1 MTVNISTDIDENIQ
15 KLNEMLQKLQLVEDK
30 SKMLNFITISQ
41 FAEIRGCSIKV
52 AQDMFNEPTFPS
64 EDYGKNKV
72 VELQALKKWYMVKR
86 SKNKKC

>member
-1 MTVNISTDIDENIQ
+1 MKVNISTDIDENIQ
-15 KLNEMLQKLQLVEDK
+15 KLNEMLQKLELVEDK

-41 FAEIRGCSIKV
+41 FAEIRGVSLKT
-52 AQDMFNEPTFPS
+52 ARDLFNEPTFPS

-72 VELQALKKWYMVKR
+72 VELQALKEWYMVKR